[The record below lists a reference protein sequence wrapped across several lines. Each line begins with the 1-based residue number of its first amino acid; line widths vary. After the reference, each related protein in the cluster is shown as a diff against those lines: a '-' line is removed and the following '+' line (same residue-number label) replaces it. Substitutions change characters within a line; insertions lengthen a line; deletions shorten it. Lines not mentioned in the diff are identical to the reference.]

1 MNSSDVT
8 AGTNATSTQY
18 NNLRKDLRNAL
29 KDLQSNSDGA
39 TITFD
44 LSAGAIHT
52 VTLGGNRT
60 LALSNATTGQ
70 SFIIILKQDGTGS
83 RTVTWFTSPGAG
95 TPAIKW
101 ANATAPT
108 LTTTASRY
116 DIFAFLYDGADLF
129 GSIVGQ
135 NYG

>member
-8 AGTNATSTQY
+8 AGTNATATQY
-18 NNLRKDLRNAL
+18 NNLRKDLRNAI

-44 LSAGAIHT
+44 LSTGAFHT
-52 VTLGGNRT
+52 VTLGDNRT
-60 LALSNATTGQ
+60 LALSNVTSGQ
-70 SFIIILKQDGTGS
+70 SFLIILKQDGTGT
-83 RTVTWFTSPGAG
+83 RTVTWWGS
-95 TPAIKW
+95 IKW
-101 ANATAPT
+101 ANATVPV

-116 DIFAFLYDGADLF
+116 DIFAFFYDGTNYY